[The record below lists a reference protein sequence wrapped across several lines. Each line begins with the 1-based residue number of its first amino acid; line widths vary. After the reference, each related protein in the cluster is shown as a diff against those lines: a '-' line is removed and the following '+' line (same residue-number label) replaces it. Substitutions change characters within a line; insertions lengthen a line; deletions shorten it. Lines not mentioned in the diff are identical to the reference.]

1 VVRGGLWFVAGCG
14 SWRVVVSRCV
24 ASVCSG
30 GQTCRV
36 TRLVLRLLT
45 SPAQAFAEG
54 DVVAEVTCLLPVP
67 LAVFAEA
74 EKVVMNV

>member
-1 VVRGGLWFVAGCG
+1 MEVRGGLWFVAGCG
-14 SWRVVVSRCV
+14 ESLRSISLQRRSDV
-24 ASVCSG
+24 
-30 GQTCRV
+30 CRV